1 MTASPVEP
9 TRPPGA
15 KELREEIERTR
26 AELASTLDAI
36 EDRLNVVSRA
46 RAGFGRARHRF
57 VRFTREDPILL
68 GIIGA
73 AAAALVG
80 GVTWAAVA
88 ASHRR

>member
-1 MTASPVEP
+1 MTASPIEP
-9 TRPPGA
+9 AGPQGA
-15 KELREEIERTR
+15 DELRREIERTR
-26 AELASTLDAI
+26 AELAATLDAI

-46 RAGFGRARHRF
+46 RVGFGRARHRF

-73 AAAALVG
+73 AAAALVA

-88 ASHRR
+88 ATRR

>member
-9 TRPPGA
+9 TRPRGT

>member
-9 TRPPGA
+9 SGPRGA
-15 KELREEIERTR
+15 RELREEIERTR
-26 AELASTLDAI
+26 SELAATLDAI
-36 EDRLNVVSRA
+36 EDRLNIVA
-46 RAGFGRARHRF
+46 RAKVGFGRARHRF

-68 GIIGA
+68 GILGA

-88 ASHRR
+88 ASRR

>member
-9 TRPPGA
+9 TGPRGA

-36 EDRLNVVSRA
+36 EDRLNIVGRA
-46 RAGFGRARHRF
+46 RVGFGRARHRF

-88 ASHRR
+88 ASRR